1 MSLSFLGI
9 YFVFIARLEKGDFK
23 MAWFFDRDY
32 ILAIYEDV
40 SKLKITKFKYFYTF
54 DIFVYIYF
62 ASRHFWELNTCRV
75 FWLS

>member
-40 SKLKITKFKYFYTF
+40 SKLKLQNLSIFYTF

-62 ASRHFWELNTCRV
+62 ASIDIFE
-75 FWLS
+75 S

>member
-1 MSLSFLGI
+1 MSLSFLGV

-23 MAWFFDRDY
+23 MAWFFDRDW

-62 ASRHFWELNTCRV
+62 ASIDIFE
-75 FWLS
+75 S

>member
-40 SKLKITKFKYFYTF
+40 SKLKLQNLSIFILLIFLYTYILLL
-54 DIFVYIYF
+54 DIFE
-62 ASRHFWELNTCRV
+62 S
-75 FWLS
+75 